1 MNQAERK
8 DIAARLISQQKTL
21 RDVFE
26 ACAAQAQACDSV
38 GAKRLAF
45 ACYMVRESLITY
57 SKELNTFVL
66 KFMAEE
72 SLEDDG
78 FPLDS

>member
-1 MNQAERK
+1 VNSADRNEVTASL
-8 DIAARLISQQKTL
+8 IAQQKVL

-26 ACAAQAQACDSV
+26 SCEAQGQMCDSV

-66 KFMAEE
+66 KYIAEE
-72 SLEDDG
+72 SLEDDD

>member
-1 MNQAERK
+1 MNADERNSV
-8 DIAARLISQQKTL
+8 AARLIEQQKTL
-21 RDVFE
+21 RNVFE
-26 ACAAQAQACDSV
+26 ACEAQAHMCDAV

-45 ACYMVRESLITY
+45 ACHMVRESLITY
-57 SKELNTFVL
+57 SKELNTFVM
-66 KFMAEE
+66 KYIAEE